1 MFIDE
6 QNEYWNWRAWRT
18 DFRSDEQAVWI
29 PVSRRH
35 SCWTFQPNPYG
46 KRLWG

>member
-1 MFIDE
+1 MFINE
-6 QNEYWNWRAWRT
+6 QHSHLELRYCFVEA
-18 DFRSDEQAVWI
+18 EQAVWS
-29 PVSRRH
+29 PVSNRH